1 MKYVCSQLKVISMTR
16 KFSVMIIFLS
26 LLKVSHAHQFQEKH
40 ININHP
46 HIKFTIPSGPAAGYM
61 KIVNMGY
68 EIDRL
73 LGVEVNF
80 ADAVLHSTEVKDEM
94 TKMIK
99 VDYIEL
105 PAQKAKSLKPGNH
118 HIMFSNL
125 KVELVEGM
133 SLEGTL
139 TFESAGQIIVLFEVE
154 KQNNN
159 KDYTEH

>member
-1 MKYVCSQLKVISMTR
+1 MKYVCSQLKEISMTR
-16 KFSVMIIFLS
+16 KFLVMIIFLS

-46 HIKFTIPSGPAAGYM
+46 HIKFTISSGSAAGYM

-73 LGVEVNF
+73 VGVEVNF
-80 ADAVLHSTEVKDEM
+80 ADAELYSTEVKDGM

-99 VDYIEL
+99 VDYIDL
-105 PAQKAKSLKPGNH
+105 PAQKAKSLIPGNH

-125 KVELVEGM
+125 KIELIEGM